1 MSTLGDALPLDQL
14 MYWIAFSRVVGIG
27 PVRFQ
32 KLLTFFQD
40 DMASAWRAASTEL
53 SAAGLDQ
60 RTINAFLQQRTGIVP
75 EQELEK
81 LERLRI
87 QVITWRDATYPPLL
101 KKIDHAPYILYICGT
116 LTEDDRR
123 YAIGIVGTRRMT
135 SYGRQVTERFAS
147 ELAAGKITVVSGLA
161 LGVDTVA
168 HTTTLDCGGR
178 TLAVIASGLDVI
190 YPAANYQLAR
200 RIVESGQGALVTS
213 FPLGV
218 NPEARNFP
226 ARNHIISGL
235 SLGVLVTE
243 APNRS
248 GALITATSA
257 LDQGREVFAV
267 PNGIFSACS
276 AGVNK
281 LIQDGA
287 HPVTSV
293 QDILNSLNLYML
305 PAQVETR
312 TVAPENAEERT
323 LLQHL
328 SHETRHIDD
337 IIRETGLPTHT
348 VTATL
353 TVMEL
358 KGMVKQV
365 GAMHYTLVR

>member
-1 MSTLGDALPLDQL
+1 
-14 MYWIAFSRVVGIG
+14 
-27 PVRFQ
+27 
-32 KLLTFFQD
+32 
-40 DMASAWRAASTEL
+40 
-53 SAAGLDQ
+53 
-60 RTINAFLQQRTGIVP
+60 
-75 EQELEK
+75 
-81 LERLRI
+81 
-87 QVITWRDATYPPLL
+87 
-101 KKIDHAPYILYICGT
+101 
-116 LTEDDRR
+116 
-123 YAIGIVGTRRMT
+123 
-135 SYGRQVTERFAS
+135 
-147 ELAAGKITVVSGLA
+147 
-161 LGVDTVA
+161 
-168 HTTTLDCGGR
+168 
-178 TLAVIASGLDVI
+178 
-190 YPAANYQLAR
+190 
-200 RIVESGQGALVTS
+200 
-213 FPLGV
+213 
-218 NPEARNFP
+218 
-226 ARNHIISGL
+226 
-235 SLGVLVTE
+235 
-243 APNRS
+243 
-248 GALITATSA
+248 

-328 SHETRHIDD
+328 SHEARHIDD